1 MIESLLIPKQQL
13 TYFSESDNCATVLEI
28 LEDQG
33 LRCAPVLDA
42 TGQMY
47 RGNIYRYHIY
57 QYAYHHPDETLASI
71 PVTRFLKNTART
83 IHIGDSFYHLFF
95 ALRDLPYIAVLN
107 EQQTFIGAIQHSKFM
122 NFCAEA
128 WAMPKTGYI
137 LSIKTMGN
145 IGELAKISKWVNRYC
160 DILASTTIEST
171 QYDTYGEVIMALPHT
186 LDPVQLNQ
194 LLRLLEK
201 KNYPVTSHR
210 LK

>member
-57 QYAYHHPDETLASI
+57 QYAYHNPNKSLANI
-71 PVTRFLKNTART
+71 PITRFLKNTART
-83 IHIGDSFYHLFF
+83 VQIDDSFYHLFL

-107 EQQTFIGAIQHSKFM
+107 EHKAFIGAVPHSKFL

-137 LSIKTMGN
+137 LSIKTIGN
-145 IGELAKISKWVNRYC
+145 KGELSKISKWINRYC
-160 DILASTTIEST
+160 DILAATTIEST
-171 QYDTYGEVIMALPHT
+171 QYDTESQIIIALPHT
-186 LDPVQLNQ
+186 LDTLQFNQ
-194 LLRLLEK
+194 LLRLFEK
-201 KNYPVTSHR
+201 KHYDVTSHR